1 MASSPQ
7 PKKPRSISLRLPKSV
22 ALTTEPFQSEE
33 GAFACL
39 NAICDFGQE
48 YTMYGPF
55 FPKICFLRN

>member
-7 PKKPRSISLRLPKSV
+7 PKKRRSISLSV

-55 FPKICFLRN
+55 FLRFVF